1 MINPASKTTNPAA
14 CLPIAQQT
22 TWIVTLV
29 ISPKFEVPIA
39 SRIKRRCDKDIR
51 WPARISNEVAMV
63 MIPSPPAKMR
73 TRIIIC
79 PERVQNSGVD
89 WVTTPVTVA
98 AEVAVNSASAKGTKP
113 SPWCVKGSISNPV
126 PTAIIMIKE

>member
-1 MINPASKTTNPAA
+1 MNPASKTTNPTA
-14 CLPIAQQT
+14 CMARAQKT
-22 TWIVTLV
+22 TWIVILV

-39 SRIKRRCDKDIR
+39 SRIKRRCDKEIR
-51 WPARISNEVAMV
+51 WPARISNELAIV

-89 WVTTPVTVA
+89 WVIKPVTVA

-126 PTAIIMIKE
+126 PIAMIMIKE